1 VAVFQIRG
9 KYGLPD
15 TLSGVANGSFFGSWV
30 LSNRKHSAGNRWIG
44 TIVHNSGDKN
54 ANKHKRR
61 ELTLQL
67 QLTQEQD
74 MVVRMVRRFVRE
86 EIVPLEINLDP
97 DTDQLPEEDSSR
109 LKAIVQD
116 MGLFGFRRN
125 MVGLIS
131 TW

>member
-1 VAVFQIRG
+1 M
-9 KYGLPD
+9 
-15 TLSGVANGSFFGSWV
+15 
-30 LSNRKHSAGNRWIG
+30 
-44 TIVHNSGDKN
+44 
-54 ANKHKRR
+54 
-61 ELTLQL
+61 QL

-116 MGLFGFRRN
+116 MGLFGLGIPKEYGGPELD
-125 MVGLIS
+125 MVTQTLIS
-131 TW
+131 MEISQHRAGLYAPCYRV